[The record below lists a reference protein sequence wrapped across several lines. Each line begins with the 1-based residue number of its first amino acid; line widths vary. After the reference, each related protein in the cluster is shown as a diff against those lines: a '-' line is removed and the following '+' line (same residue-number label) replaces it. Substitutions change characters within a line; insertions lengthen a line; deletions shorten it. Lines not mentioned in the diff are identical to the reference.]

1 MVDLLE
7 FPMLLDGFS
16 AEERRNIQV
25 YLSENEEN
33 YRKIDDDLVEVTS
46 DGIQIYYREI
56 LKKGQ
61 NYQICAVYEKGS
73 TGIYSFPI
81 MMRLLSMNTGMS
93 EIFRTER
100 KRSS

>member
-1 MVDLLE
+1 
-7 FPMLLDGFS
+7 MLLDGFS
-16 AEERRNIQV
+16 TEERRNIQV
-25 YLSENEEN
+25 YLSENEGN

-61 NYQICAVYEKGS
+61 NYQICAVYEKGAQEF
-73 TGIYSFPI
+73 ILFPI
-81 MMRLLSMNTGMS
+81 MMPLLSTNTGMS
-93 EIFRTER
+93 GIFQTGR

>member
-25 YLSENEEN
+25 YLSENGGN

-46 DGIQIYYREI
+46 AGIQIYYREI

-61 NYQICAVYEKGS
+61 NYQICAVSVSYTHLDVYKRQVQ
-73 TGIYSFPI
+73 
-81 MMRLLSMNTGMS
+81 RLFENVKSIWWNLG
-93 EIFRTER
+93 
-100 KRSS
+100 